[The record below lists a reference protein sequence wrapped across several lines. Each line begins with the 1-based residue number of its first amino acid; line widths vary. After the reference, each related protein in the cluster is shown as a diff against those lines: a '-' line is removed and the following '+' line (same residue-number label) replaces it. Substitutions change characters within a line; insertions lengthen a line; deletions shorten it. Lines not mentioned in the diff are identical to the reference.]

1 MFDALRQATIA
12 DRSLKNQF
20 QWPFTTQVFC
30 SRRTLFMLFDAARNI
45 LGNSRV
51 QATVATTHQVDTV
64 FAGWHQFLVTRFFE
78 AGFFCKRDCGRIG
91 RDSKLPPQFGQTPW
105 YTSSTHR
112 RQNVHS
118 KVQIIASGDSGGR
131 SQSQFSQLGR
141 SSSIAV
147 LYPVRRDRRTI
158 CQPVHAVRPTPYWPC
173 FLPIRRT

>member
-1 MFDALRQATIA
+1 MFNALCQSPIT

-30 SRRTLFMLFDAARNI
+30 SRRTLLMFFDAARNI

-51 QATVATTHQVDTV
+51 QAAVATTHQVDTV
-64 FAGWHQFLVTRFFE
+64 FACWRQFLVTRFLE

-91 RDSKLPPQFGQTPW
+91 RDSKLPSQFGQTPW
-105 YTSSTHR
+105 YTSSTQR

-141 SSSIAV
+141 SSSIAT
-147 LYPVRRDRRTI
+147 LYPVRRDRRII
-158 CQPVHAVRPTPYWPC
+158 CQPVHAVHPIPYSPC
-173 FLPIRRT
+173 FLPTRRT